1 MPLDTSKVNQ
11 KINVE
16 AGLVLFEEGSAANS
30 LNIIHEG
37 GYSVE
42 KKVGELVVPLFQ
54 ITGKNLTPGIIS
66 LFTSGR
72 YSHTIQTT
80 QNCLISTYQVTTATI
95 KKTIISKMSLGVMI
109 ARTLLREIIELIKK
123 ANQIQSLSSSVE
135 RTLDN
140 LSLIYYKLEPTVF
153 KDIDLSRY
161 VYSEEEY
168 VPEEVLRLV
177 RKNLSNFIESGG
189 ILPEKPHISFVEDN
203 HGELLKKEYREEL
216 DFEDQE
222 FLFMRKILS
231 LDPNLQ
237 TPMYEADITILLQ
250 ICSKFSHVFEQLVEI
265 IEEEVLNLHKNL
277 ELLLGKDISILEKY
291 NLLLEQVETGISD
304 EKPDVIL
311 PIVDFAAEKINKFTL
326 SYRSIFL
333 KDYSTASEN
342 LQKFI
347 DKSKSLSSSLSGSV
361 STTESESPITVGI
374 DKEAMKKDLENS
386 VQKILTF
393 AKIPQEQIKEF
404 VALVLKFKSLK
415 NPLDPENEARKIR
428 KNLSKTYWDAY
439 TTCVQKYIETKSV
452 PKPVEMML
460 RFGYMDETLLEPNQ
474 VAFLYAFKDET
485 KPKRNIPIHICEE
498 WLELIYNKK
507 VPTSL
512 DELGQ
517 TFFDKIKN
525 DYKDQ
530 VFKKESDIPANIDTN
545 EARLK
550 YEINAMYQ
558 PNVRLTTGNPVSY
571 LPILTKHHISIPLD
585 KCVVTR
591 ESLSQALE
599 EILSIDYTA
608 FNREIVYNDENV
620 GIRKELVQKS
630 VVPDF
635 IIVPSI
641 GTKIMMWQDLSVLRG
656 SGSKESRG
664 RIILPMFVTGDLKT
678 LLMEAIAAFRW
689 ELTKNILGPDW
700 NNVGIPSITSEY
712 MDYIQFFKKNKDLSI
727 EMKEKIAAEFK
738 RFRTDRDK
746 FVNDYLLWIK
756 YESEGVQR
764 LNRVVR
770 NIFYKHIPFTKE
782 IRDKV
787 SKLPAYADMH
797 NRFINIRNRQYKELE
812 ARYRKYMDANGKLPP
827 VLQENLDFYKV

>member
-42 KKVGELVVPLFQ
+42 KKVGDLTVPLFQ
-54 ITGKNLTPGIIS
+54 ISGKNLTPGIIS

-80 QNCLISTYQVTTATI
+80 QTCLVSTYQVTTATI

-109 ARTLLREIIELIKK
+109 AKTLLREIIELIKK

-135 RTLDN
+135 MTLDN
-140 LSLIYYKLEPTVF
+140 LSLIYYKLEPSVF

-168 VPEEVLRLV
+168 VPDEVLRLV

-250 ICSKFSHVFEQLVEI
+250 ICGKFSHVFEQLVEV
-265 IEEEVLNLHKNL
+265 IEEEVLTLHKNL

-291 NLLLEQVETGISD
+291 NLLLEQIETGISD
-304 EKPDVIL
+304 EKPEIIL
-311 PIVDFAAEKINKFTL
+311 PIVEFAAEKINKFML

-333 KDYSTASEN
+333 KEYSTVSEN

-347 DKSKSLSSSLSGSV
+347 DKSKSLSSSLSGTISA
-361 STTESESPITVGI
+361 TETESTITVGI
-374 DKEAMKKDLENS
+374 DKEAMKKDLEGS

-404 VALVLKFKSLK
+404 IALILKFKSLK
-415 NPLDPENEARKIR
+415 NPLDPESESRKIR
-428 KNLSKTYWDAY
+428 KNLSKTYWYAY
-439 TTCVQKYIETKSV
+439 TICVQKYIESKSV

-530 VFKKESDIPANIDTN
+530 VFKKESDVPVNIDTN
-545 EARLK
+545 QARLQ

-591 ESLSQALE
+591 ESLSQVLE
-599 EILSIDYTA
+599 EILAIDYTA
-608 FNREIVYNDENV
+608 FNREIVYNDENL

-630 VVPDF
+630 VIPDF

-641 GTKIMMWQDLSVLRG
+641 GTKIMMWQDLSILRG

-700 NNVGIPSITSEY
+700 NNVGISSITSEY

-727 EMKEKIAAEFK
+727 EMKEKIAVEFK

-764 LNRVVR
+764 LNKVVR
-770 NIFYKHIPFTKE
+770 NIFYKHIPFSKE

-797 NRFINIRNRQYKELE
+797 NRFINIRNRQYKEFE
-812 ARYRKYMDANGKLPP
+812 NKYKKYMDANGKLPP